1 MSNRVLI
8 ADDDQ
13 TTCLIMENIVQ
24 SQGLLYDIVHDGAA
38 AVEATRKNSYSLA
51 FVDLVMPLENG
62 DEASLRI
69 RSGANTKKNPVIIGM
84 ISYENDD
91 QRQQCISAGMD
102 DVIVKPVDRCAVQ
115 RFISLALS
123 NGVSDPDILCQ
134 KKPSKTAAQQ
144 KQSRTYS
151 KRSRKSIDPSDLPL
165 PTHEH
170 NAEESNDDSGWI
182 REVACTIAFLQ
193 EKKLIAGLPSL
204 PSPPCE
210 AEAKRTAS
218 TATALP
224 PGPLCVGCFL
234 ALH

>member
-13 TTCLIMENIVQ
+13 TTCLIMENIVH
-24 SQGLLYDIVHDGAA
+24 SQGLLCDIVHDGAA
-38 AVEATRKNSYSLA
+38 AVEATRKNSYFLA
-51 FVDLVMPLENG
+51 FVDLVMPFENG
-62 DEASLRI
+62 DKASLRI
-69 RSGANTKKNPVIIGM
+69 RSVANKKKNPMIIGM

-91 QRQQCISAGMD
+91 QRQQCISAGME

-115 RFISLALS
+115 RFITLALS
-123 NGVSDPDILCQ
+123 NGVSELDILCQ
-134 KKPSKTAAQQ
+134 KKPSKTAAQE
-144 KQSRTYS
+144 KQSRT
-151 KRSRKSIDPSDLPL
+151 RSRRSIDPSDLPL
-165 PTHEH
+165 PAHE
-170 NAEESNDDSGWI
+170 NIAEESNDDSGWI